1 MSQKIT
7 CVLHGI
13 QLNLAAQLLDD
24 LAAIAGAG
32 GLIQDIS
39 IRNNSGDKAD
49 KVNVR
54 VTCDQF
60 PAGPYGHWQVND
72 VAPAADEWNKTLNAV
87 NEQNRA
93 LTAANEKL
101 TREINE
107 LKAKVSAPDHDQETA
122 ISGTIGERLRQE
134 IDKLREEKAKALA
147 EVEALSGQRQE

>member
-7 CVLHGI
+7 CVVYGI
-13 QLNLAAQLLDD
+13 KLDLAAQLLDE
-24 LAAIAGAG
+24 LGAIARAG

-39 IRNNSGDKAD
+39 IRNNSYDKAD
-49 KVNVR
+49 TVNVR

-107 LKAKVSAPDHDQETA
+107 LKAWAPDHDQETA